1 MNMTDIKW
9 RFRKMS
15 PAEVNQ
21 GTVVR
26 EFFEDEPINTRLVRE
41 VIQNSLDAGVDKVL
55 GNPIGTTGP
64 VRVRFSLAGILNPL
78 PYEKASRYFAGIAPH
93 LVGIDDLDT
102 RIRERAASANLVS
115 DGVPYIVVE
124 DAGTMGLGGDW
135 REYDTT
141 DGGNHFYW
149 FFRNVGLSGKGD
161 SDNGSWGLG
170 KWVFPDASQ
179 ISAYLAIT
187 RRQDGETLLM
197 GQTVL
202 SKHSINGQRYDPIG
216 YFAVTG
222 DDGLPLPLRTSE
234 PEQRLFIEQCI
245 ADFDLQ
251 FRSSSGLSVVIPF
264 PRIGG
269 TLTIANE
276 DYDDAGI
283 SRDELLAAV
292 VHNYFYPIIAGNL
305 EVIIDSG
312 DGTAPMLVAKDT
324 IDGIVKQLPLP
335 ATGEHSSE
343 SYRRLFDMCRA
354 SLRCTDEDYEV
365 LDAPPSANRD
375 RYDVNQ
381 LAAWRNRYQAGE
393 MLAFRIGTV
402 VQRRGGESQDTT
414 LRLYLQRDQGLTEG
428 HDYYVRGTL
437 SIHGNMDFIRRR
449 REVCAL
455 LVVDQE
461 EPLAAMLRDSE
472 PPAHTS
478 WRQRTSR
485 VANRWERPRV
495 RIDEVRN
502 TPGNLLTL
510 LEPPTEEVQKD
521 AFTDIFFWD
530 GSDERHTE
538 RRVREGPTDYG
549 MLPNP
554 PERQPQVFDIAQIEG
569 GFRVRLASGLTNP
582 PARVRLRVAYEIP
595 RGNPLSRYSPEDF
608 LLHGRDALPHQMG
621 GCEVR
626 RGSAGNDLFLDID
639 DPEDFEFAVS
649 GFDPLRDVYVRIE
662 RISEMEG
669 DDADTTV

>member
-1 MNMTDIKW
+1 
-9 RFRKMS
+9 
-15 PAEVNQ
+15 
-21 GTVVR
+21 
-26 EFFEDEPINTRLVRE
+26 
-41 VIQNSLDAGVDKVL
+41 
-55 GNPIGTTGP
+55 
-64 VRVRFSLAGILNPL
+64 
-78 PYEKASRYFAGIAPH
+78 
-93 LVGIDDLDT
+93 
-102 RIRERAASANLVS
+102 
-115 DGVPYIVVE
+115 
-124 DAGTMGLGGDW
+124 
-135 REYDTT
+135 
-141 DGGNHFYW
+141 
-149 FFRNVGLSGKGD
+149 
-161 SDNGSWGLG
+161 
-170 KWVFPDASQ
+170 
-179 ISAYLAIT
+179 
-187 RRQDGETLLM
+187 M
-197 GQTVL
+197 GQAVL
-202 SKHSINGQRYDPIG
+202 SKHSINGQGYDPIG
-216 YFAVTG
+216 YLAVAG
-222 DDGLPLPLRTSE
+222 HDGLPLPLRTSE
-234 PEQRLFIEQCI
+234 PEQRPFIEECI

-251 FRSSSGLSVVIPF
+251 FRSNSGLSVVIPF
-264 PRIGG
+264 PRIGRAA
-269 TLTIANE
+269 TITREE
-276 DYDDAGI
+276 DDGAGI
-283 SRDELLAAV
+283 GPNELLAAV

-312 DGTAPMLVAKDT
+312 DGTAPVLVGKDT
-324 IDGIVKQLPLP
+324 IDGIVRHLPLP

-343 SYRRLFDMCRA
+343 SYRRLFAMCRA
-354 SLRCTDEDYEV
+354 SLNRPDEDYEV

-375 RYDVNQ
+375 RYDANQ

-402 VQRRGGESQDTT
+402 VQRRGGEIQDTT
-414 LRLYLQRDQGLTEG
+414 LRLYLQRDTDLTEG

-449 REVCAL
+449 REACAL

-472 PPAHTS
+472 PQAHTS

-530 GSDERHTE
+530 GSDGRPTE
-538 RRVREGPTDYG
+538 RRVREGPTDHYI
-549 MLPNP
+549 P
-554 PERQPQVFDIAQIEG
+554 PDIPKRQPQVFDIAQMED

-595 RGNPLSRYSPEDF
+595 KGNPLSRYSPEDF

-626 RGSAGNDLFLDID
+626 RGSSGNELFLDID

-649 GFDPLRDVYVRIE
+649 GFDPLRDVHIRIE

-669 DDADTTV
+669 DHADTTV